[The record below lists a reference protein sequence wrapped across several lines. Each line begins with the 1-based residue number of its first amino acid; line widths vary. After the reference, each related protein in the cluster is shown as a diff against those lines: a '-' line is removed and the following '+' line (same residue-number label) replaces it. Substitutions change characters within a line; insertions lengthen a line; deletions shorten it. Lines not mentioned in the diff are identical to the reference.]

1 MVKLRS
7 EWPNYRFYVNILII
21 LATFLIT
28 QVIPVKAK
36 ITDMVAVRHWCGGGG
51 GEQKSTL
58 ILLCEDGSLRMY
70 SASQEHTGYWLSP
83 AIQPTHA
90 PRRRPRLVTHHSKG
104 KAQQVI
110 SRYTGELLL

>member
-1 MVKLRS
+1 MV
-7 EWPNYRFYVNILII
+7 P
-21 LATFLIT
+21 A
-28 QVIPVKAK
+28 KAK
-36 ITDMVAVRHWCGGGG
+36 ITDMVAVRHWCGGGGG

-70 SASQEHTGYWLSP
+70 AASADHTGYWLSP

-90 PRRRPRLVTHHSKG
+90 PRRRPRPLAHNKN

-110 SRYTGELLL
+110 KKHCYIHN